1 MKIIDGGITS
11 PKGIKATGNYIGI
24 KKKRKDL
31 AIVYSELPAKGAATF
46 TTNVVKAAPVLWN
59 QQLINEKG
67 NIQAIVVNSGNAN
80 ACTGEQ
86 GMLDTQQ
93 MAQTMA
99 DCLGLKKEEVL
110 VASTGVIGVP
120 LPMDIICPGIEKT
133 ALKLSCLR
141 ESAKE
146 AAEAIMTT
154 DTFSKEIAVTF
165 ELDGKTI
172 TIGGM
177 AKGSGMIHPNMA
189 TMLSFITTDIN
200 ISRELLDKALKESIV
215 DSYNMISVD
224 GDTSTND
231 MVLVLANGAAENALI
246 DTENEDYEQF
256 KKAFHY
262 VNTYLAQQIV
272 RDGEGAGKFIEVY
285 VKGTKTKSD
294 ARILAKSIIT
304 SNLVKTAFFGE
315 DANWG
320 RILCAMGYSGVQFD
334 TSKVT
339 IQFVSEAGSI
349 ILMKNGTPLVFD
361 EDYAYK
367 ILHEK
372 DIKVIA
378 LLEEGSEEA
387 TAWGCDLSYEYV
399 RINGEYRT

>member
-1 MKIIDGGITS
+1 MQIIDGGVTS
-11 PKGIKATGNYIGI
+11 PKGFKAAGNYIGV

-31 AIVYSELPAKGAATF
+31 SIVYSELPAKGAATF
-46 TTNVVKAAPVLWN
+46 TTNVVKAAPVIWN
-59 QQLINEKG
+59 QRIINSKG

-86 GMLDTQQ
+86 GMIDTNS
-93 MAQTMA
+93 MAQTTA
-99 DCLGLKKEEVL
+99 NCLNLKKEEVL

-120 LPMDIICPGIEKT
+120 LPMDIIHPGIEKT
-133 ALKLSCLR
+133 VTMLASSR
-141 ESAKE
+141 EASME

-165 ELDGKTI
+165 SLGDKIVTI
-172 TIGGM
+172 AGM

-189 TMLSFITTDIN
+189 TMLSFITMDLN
-200 ISRELLDKALKESIV
+200 ISGELLQKALSESIV

-231 MVLVLANGAAENALI
+231 MVLVLANGAAGNDIIDKENR
-246 DTENEDYEQF
+246 EYEIF
-256 KKAFHY
+256 KKVFNY

-272 RDGEGAGKFIEVY
+272 RDGEGAGKFLEVS
-285 VKGTKTKSD
+285 VKGAKTKED
-294 ARILAKSIIT
+294 ARILSKSIIT

-320 RILCAMGYSGVQFD
+320 RILCAMGYSGVKFD
-334 TSKVT
+334 TGKVT
-339 IQFVSEAGSI
+339 IQFVSEGGDI
-349 ILMKNGTPLVFD
+349 TLIKEGIPLKFN
-361 EDYAYK
+361 EELAFE

-372 DIKVIA
+372 DIKIIA
-378 LLEEGSEEA
+378 FLGEGNQEA

-399 RINGEYRT
+399 RINGDYRT